1 MFNNRLNKFW
11 LIIPFLLFFV
21 LPSSGEAA
29 TCIVTS
35 AKWSKNVVKVAEN
48 IQMIITVQNASYFN
62 NQNIGLQVFE
72 SDFSSAEDPIA
83 GLFIKKFTGTSTT
96 ATYDY
101 VFTVQDWEKGGS
113 ENPETIYFTALP
125 QNQSDY
131 TKSNAIFLY
140 PAQAGN
146 GGTTITNFN
155 VTQLNASTIR
165 FTFSVS
171 IPRPAELKSFCGADP
186 FWAARE
192 INPIKLVRNGQFALT
207 GTSYKFDFDE
217 SGQVA
222 NKTYEGVIVCAST
235 QIAKSQPISCNSQG
249 ICQSGAGTG
258 CGTPGQPACRPGAS
272 QSFSFEIPNPLKGGA
287 TDFAGLVK
295 VIAQWLFNLAIPI
308 AVAMIVYA
316 GILFLTS
323 QGDPGK
329 ITKARQVL
337 TYAVIGL
344 AIILIGS
351 GFITLIQSILELGGT
366 STQQNYSCSNN
377 SCVVDSNGTFT
388 ESTCNSSCGTTT
400 TAGAIGNKCSRDRDC
415 LSDLK
420 CGSGNICQ
428 RPDGNLVGE
437 WCIAGANCAQ
447 GLACDKTSDNVR
459 VIDGQT
465 VGKCYQP

>member
-1 MFNNRLNKFW
+1 M
-11 LIIPFLLFFV
+11 
-21 LPSSGEAA
+21 
-29 TCIVTS
+29 
-35 AKWSKNVVKVAEN
+35 
-48 IQMIITVQNASYFN
+48 
-62 NQNIGLQVFE
+62 
-72 SDFSSAEDPIA
+72 
-83 GLFIKKFTGTSTT
+83 
-96 ATYDY
+96 
-101 VFTVQDWEKGGS
+101 
-113 ENPETIYFTALP
+113 
-125 QNQSDY
+125 
-131 TKSNAIFLY
+131 
-140 PAQAGN
+140 
-146 GGTTITNFN
+146 
-155 VTQLNASTIR
+155 
-165 FTFSVS
+165 
-171 IPRPAELKSFCGADP
+171 
-186 FWAARE
+186 
-192 INPIKLVRNGQFALT
+192 
-207 GTSYKFDFDE
+207 
-217 SGQVA
+217 
-222 NKTYEGVIVCAST
+222 
-235 QIAKSQPISCNSQG
+235 
-249 ICQSGAGTG
+249 
-258 CGTPGQPACRPGAS
+258 
-272 QSFSFEIPNPLKGGA
+272 
-287 TDFAGLVK
+287 
-295 VIAQWLFNLAIPI
+295 AIPI